1 MNKRNNK
8 REQKKGVFG
17 YTFPRYL
24 EHEVALYPDG
34 FISGEIIDATPDDTF
49 ALTHQQGWMCTYSD
63 GSFDFIPKR
72 QTEGRPQ
79 NFSYEIL
86 NKTAH
91 GEVRK
96 YANTLVLKLKVN
108 LAEGPSVMRQF
119 DAEYLN
125 LSNEVADQL
134 YNQN

>member
-1 MNKRNNK
+1 MNKKNRK
-8 REQKKGVFG
+8 GEQKKGVFG
-17 YTFPRYL
+17 HSVAGTVEQMVVLHPNG
-24 EHEVALYPDG
+24 HVASWPAEVSLPDA
-34 FISGEIIDATPDDTF
+34 FIPTQ
-49 ALTHQQGWMCTYSD
+49 QQGKMCTYSD
-63 GSFDFIPKR
+63 GTFDFIPKR
-72 QTEGRPQ
+72 QIEGRPE